1 MAISRVR
8 HRGAF
13 APLSAH
19 YYKDDAI
26 DEAGPDAELL
36 YVRGL
41 AFCAEVLSDGY
52 ISDRQ
57 LMRFVGSGLDD
68 VMGRAK
74 TLAAVGLWE
83 RADGG
88 YIVRSWLEWN
98 RSRAEITRY
107 QEKDAARKRG
117 QAGSEDDSEPE
128 PPPPNRPRGTP
139 KPPPAESKTSS
150 SRTPRGIQAESAN
163 GSERTAVGIHTPHP
177 HPHPHPHPEPEQTLP
192 LAVLAAHDQIDR
204 FPEFWSAYPRKV
216 DKRDAERA
224 WKAAL
229 KRGVDQDHLVQAA
242 VRFGEWTRTNKKPMK
257 WIKHPSVW
265 LNKGAYDN
273 ELEQDSTSYVAPAD
287 QNIINIQALKA
298 RFPDPKPE
306 NVWRQLPGGSAS

>member
-57 LMRFVGSGLDD
+57 LTRFVGSGLDD

-98 RSRAEITRY
+98 RSRSEITRY

-117 QAGSEDDSEPE
+117 EAGSEDDPEPE
-128 PPPPNRPRGTP
+128 PTPPQRPRGAP
-139 KPPPAESKTSS
+139 KPSPAESKTPS
-150 SRTPRGIQAESAN
+150 SRIPRGVQAESATN
-163 GSERTAVGIHTPHP
+163 GVRTPVGLLTPHP
-177 HPHPHPHPEPEQTLP
+177 HPDPDPDLEEQTLP

-204 FPEFWSAYPRKV
+204 FPEFWAAYPRKI
-216 DKRDAERA
+216 DKPDALRA
-224 WKAAL
+224 WKKAL
-229 KRGVDQDHLVQAA
+229 KDGADPDELVQAA
-242 VRFGEWTRTNKKPMK
+242 LRFAEATKGQIKRF
-257 WIKHPSVW
+257 IKHPATW
-265 LNKGAYDN
+265 LNKGSYMN
-273 ELEQDSTSYVAPAD
+273 ELEPEPLRLVVGGNSNGYEGPWM
-287 QNIINIQALKA
+287 N
-298 RFPDPKPE
+298 PE
-306 NVWRQLPGGSAS
+306 NKDLYNEPLLDPNPEGWNE